1 MNVAQASTR
10 AAAAS
15 WAVGVK
21 TCYSGHDTRWK
32 PQLARNS
39 QQTTTAEDNLWQ
51 SSTVNFVPACSI
63 TQKLPVKDQAA
74 STDLPLLKS
83 SDAVPCSVL
92 RCGILVAL

>member
-1 MNVAQASTR
+1 LPNIPSTK

-15 WAVGVK
+15 SAVGVK
-21 TCYSGHDTRWK
+21 TCYSGHGATWK
-32 PQLARNS
+32 PQLAHNS
-39 QQTTTAEDNLWQ
+39 QQAATAAENLWQ
-51 SSTVNFVPACSI
+51 STTVNFVPACSI